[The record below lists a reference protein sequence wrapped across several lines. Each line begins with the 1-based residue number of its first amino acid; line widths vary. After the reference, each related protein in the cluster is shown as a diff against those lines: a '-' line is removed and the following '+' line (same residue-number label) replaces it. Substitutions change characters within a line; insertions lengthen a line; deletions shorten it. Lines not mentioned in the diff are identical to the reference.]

1 MQSKTRNALG
11 MFNAGLLDAED
22 IGRIGGEVEELL
34 GSTDNAA
41 KVLDA
46 VLLAREE
53 AVDKAL
59 DSLARYKFEM
69 FGYWA
74 SAFVKYNQLLPSE
87 LKTKANPFKDLV
99 KVARGRGFGPG
110 VSRQK
115 GGA

>member
-1 MQSKTRNALG
+1 MDANTRNALG
-11 MFNAGLLDAED
+11 MLGDGLLDVED
-22 IGRIGGEVEELL
+22 IRELGGEVAELL
-34 GSTDNAA
+34 GSPEAA
-41 KVLDA
+41 TKVLGG
-46 VLLAREE
+46 VLLARDQ

-74 SAFVKYNQLLPSE
+74 SAFVKYNQLLPGE
-87 LKTKANPFKDLV
+87 MKVANPFKDLV

-115 GGA
+115 GGE

>member
-53 AVDKAL
+53 MAAL
-59 DSLARYKFEM
+59 KNARAAFDQAFE
-69 FGYWA
+69 
-74 SAFVKYNQLLPSE
+74 
-87 LKTKANPFKDLV
+87 
-99 KVARGRGFGPG
+99 
-110 VSRQK
+110 K
-115 GGA
+115 GGE